1 MEVIGNSFHSVK
13 ALFAC
18 LNVFNLGKKFA
29 KPELKSCIE
38 EFEEKL
44 NKFHIER
51 KEQELTAKNAQSHQQ
66 KVDSMESITVAQKEE
81 EDEIDESEI
90 TEGNFPKVN
99 CLFIQ
104 LLLFHVLFTRFSF

>member
-1 MEVIGNSFHSVK
+1 LEVTGNSFHSVK
-13 ALFAC
+13 GLFAC

-51 KEQELTAKNAQSHQQ
+51 KEQEITAKNAQSHQQ

-104 LLLFHVLFTRFSF
+104 LLLFHVLFTSFSF